1 MGRKNRNAYIKA
13 ALIGILA
20 ALLVVAGLLAVMLA
34 LKAKI
39 QKNEKEGAQ
48 TESEIVTE
56 SQTESESVM
65 ESQTE
70 TEKRMETESETET
83 ETGTEN
89 KTEAQTEWET
99 AAESKE
105 EAETEALAGNGRIV
119 AIDAG
124 HQGPGQD
131 MSGYEPI
138 GPGSSEMK
146 LRIVSG
152 TEGRTTGLAE
162 YDLDLRV
169 SLLLEQELINRG
181 YQVIMTRTTN
191 DINIGNVE
199 RAQIANDA
207 GADIMVRIHANG
219 SDDTSV
225 SGALTMA
232 PSAANPYV
240 GHLYGE
246 CYNLA
251 SCIVNAYCEA
261 TGLANDGI
269 LEVDNMT
276 GINWCQMPVTIV
288 EMGFMTNPGDD
299 TYMADSQNQAVMA
312 AGIADGIDQY
322 FGR

>member
-1 MGRKNRNAYIKA
+1 MKHKKSNNYIRA
-13 ALIGILA
+13 MLTGIFA
-20 ALLVVAGLLAVMLA
+20 ALLMVIVILIAIFGIRLH
-34 LKAKI
+34 I
-39 QKNEKEGAQ
+39 QKKQEAKTLSSNI
-48 TESEIVTE
+48 TEI
-56 SQTESESVM
+56 
-65 ESQTE
+65 QTE
-70 TEKRMETESETET
+70 TETQTEIQTGSENVNGSETET
-83 ETGTEN
+83 ES
-89 KTEAQTEWET
+89 QT
-99 AAESKE
+99 KL
-105 EAETEALAGNGRIV
+105 ETESDTEQITEKQILV

-138 GPGSSEMK
+138 GPGASETK

-162 YDLDLRV
+162 YDLDLSV

-207 GADIMVRIHANG
+207 NADIMVRIHANG
-219 SDDTSV
+219 SEDASV

-232 PSAANPYV
+232 PSASNPYV
-240 GHLYGE
+240 SHMYHE

-251 SCIVNAYCEA
+251 SCIINAYCSA
-261 TGLANDGI
+261 TGLINDGI

-288 EMGFMTNPGDD
+288 EMGFMTNAGDD
-299 TYMADSQNQAVMA
+299 TYMANPQNQAVMA
-312 AGIADGIDQY
+312 KGIADGIDQY
-322 FGR
+322 FRR

>member
-1 MGRKNRNAYIKA
+1 MKHKKSDDYVRAMLTGIFA
-13 ALIGILA
+13 ALLMVTIILA
-20 ALLVVAGLLAVMLA
+20 AISGIRLHIQKKQEAKTLSSNITETQTETQM
-34 LKAKI
+34 KI
-39 QKNEKEGAQ
+39 QTEIQTETQTEIQ
-48 TESEIVTE
+48 TESGNAD
-56 SQTESESVM
+56 
-65 ESQTE
+65 
-70 TEKRMETESETET
+70 ESETET
-83 ETGTEN
+83 KSDTEQI
-89 KTEAQTEWET
+89 TEKQI
-99 AAESKE
+99 
-105 EAETEALAGNGRIV
+105 LV

-138 GPGSSEMK
+138 GPGASEMK

-162 YDLDLRV
+162 YDLDLSV

-207 GADIMVRIHANG
+207 NADIMVRIHANG
-219 SDDTSV
+219 SEDASV
-225 SGALTMA
+225 SGALTMV
-232 PSAANPYV
+232 PSASNPYV
-240 GHLYGE
+240 SHMYSE
-246 CYNLA
+246 CRSLA
-251 SCIVNAYCEA
+251 SCIINAYCSA
-261 TGLANDGI
+261 TGFVNDGI

-288 EMGFMTNPGDD
+288 EMGFMTNAGDD
-299 TYMADSQNQAVMA
+299 TYMADPQNQVMMA
-312 AGIADGIDQY
+312 KGIADGIDQY